1 MSSTDAGTPAPGN
14 GSAPAPAPAPRKGLR
29 DHPLGRL
36 LLLGLLL
43 VVALLVARSCGSSQG
58 EVTQE
63 EALEIAREEASF
75 EPCEQP
81 TCEQIRYVPQGI
93 PVRGYWGMVLSD
105 ELDEMG
111 RPTRTET
118 FLVDVQTG
126 DVTRR

>member
-29 DHPLGRL
+29 DRPLGRL

-43 VVALLVARSCGSSQG
+43 MVALLVARSCGSSQG

-93 PVRGYWGMVLSD
+93 PVRGYWGVVLSD

>member
-1 MSSTDAGTPAPGN
+1 M
-14 GSAPAPAPAPRKGLR
+14 
-29 DHPLGRL
+29 
-36 LLLGLLL
+36 L
-43 VVALLVARSCGSSQG
+43 VAALLVGRSCGSSQG

-75 EPCEQP
+75 EPCAEP

-93 PVRGYWGMVLSD
+93 PVRGYWGVVLSD

-111 RPTRTET
+111 QPTRTET

-126 DVTRR
+126 DVTRQ